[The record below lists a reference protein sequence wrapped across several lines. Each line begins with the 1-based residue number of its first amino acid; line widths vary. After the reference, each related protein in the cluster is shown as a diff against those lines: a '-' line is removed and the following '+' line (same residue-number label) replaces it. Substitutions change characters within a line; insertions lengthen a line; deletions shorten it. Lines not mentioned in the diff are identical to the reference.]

1 MESGFSK
8 YHGTGNDFIMIDD
21 RDETFPLDKQFF
33 ISHLCDRRFGI
44 GADGLILIRE
54 HPDLDFRMVYFNA
67 DGKEGSLCG
76 NGGRCAVAFAH
87 KLGMCD
93 ASTRFQA
100 IDGIHDAELVRP
112 DHIRLHMPPVSGVTR
127 HEDHC
132 LLDTGSP
139 HYCIFA
145 SGLDEMDVYHSG
157 RKIRYGKDF
166 NEEGINV
173 NFIQQEAE
181 KLFVRT
187 YERGVENETYSCGT
201 GVVASAICAA
211 LNDKTDKTDKTAF
224 RVRTLGGEL
233 SVTFRQKG
241 PDTFED
247 IILEGPA
254 TFVFSGTL
262 SK

>member
-21 RDETFPLDKQFF
+21 RDETFPMDKEFF

-54 HPDLDFRMVYFNA
+54 HPDLDFNMVYFNA
-67 DGKEGSLCG
+67 DGKEGSMCG

-93 ASTRFQA
+93 ATAKFRA
-100 IDGIHDAELVRP
+100 VDGVHEAELVRP
-112 DHIRLHMPPVSGVTR
+112 DHVRLHMQPVSGVMR
-127 HEDHC
+127 QKNHY
-132 LLDTGSP
+132 LVDTGSP
-139 HYCIFA
+139 HYCLFA
-145 SGLDEMDVYHSG
+145 GGLKDMDVYHSG
-157 RKIRYGKDF
+157 RMIRYSDDF
-166 NEEGINV
+166 KEQGINV
-173 NFIQQEAE
+173 NFIQKEAE
-181 KLFVRT
+181 TLFVRT

-211 LNDKTDKTDKTAF
+211 LHDKTDKTAF

-233 SVTFRQKG
+233 TVTFKKTG

>member
-33 ISHLCDRRFGI
+33 IRHLCDRRFGI

-54 HPDLDFRMVYFNA
+54 HPDLDFHMVYFNA

-100 IDGIHDAELVRP
+100 IDGFHDAELVRP
-112 DHIRLHMPPVSGVTR
+112 DHIRLHMQPVSGVTR

-139 HYCIFA
+139 HYCVFA

-157 RKIRYGKDF
+157 RKIRYGNDF

-233 SVTFRQKG
+233 SVTFRQTG

-254 TFVFSGTL
+254 TYVFSGTL

>member
-1 MESGFSK
+1 LESGFSK

-21 RDETFPLDKQFF
+21 REKTFPLDKEFF

-54 HPDLDFRMVYFNA
+54 HPDLDFHMVYFNA

-76 NGGRCAVAFAH
+76 NGGRCAVAFAR
-87 KLGMCD
+87 KLGMCE
-93 ASTRFQA
+93 ARARFQA
-100 IDGIHDAELVRP
+100 IDGVHDAELVRP
-112 DHIRLHMPPVSGVTR
+112 DFIRLHMRTVSGVTR

-139 HYCIFA
+139 HYCVFVG
-145 SGLDEMDVYHSG
+145 GLEEMDVYHSG

-166 NEEGINV
+166 KEEGINV
-173 NFIQQEAE
+173 NFIQQEPGN
-181 KLFVRT
+181 LFVRT

-211 LNDKTDKTDKTAF
+211 LNDKTDKTAF
-224 RVRTLGGEL
+224 RIRTLGGEL
-233 SVTFRQKG
+233 SVTFQRTG

-262 SK
+262 SKQ

>member
-21 RDETFPLDKQFF
+21 RDESFPLDKQFF
-33 ISHLCDRRFGI
+33 ISHLCHRRFGI

-54 HPDLDFRMVYFNA
+54 HPELDFRMIYFNA
-67 DGKEGSLCG
+67 DGREGSMCG

-87 KLGMCD
+87 ELGMCGT
-93 ASTRFQA
+93 SVRFQA
-100 IDGIHDAELVRP
+100 IDEVHAAEVVRP
-112 DHIRLHMPPVSGVTR
+112 DHIRLHMQPVSGIMQ

-132 LLDTGSP
+132 ILDTGSP
-139 HYCIFA
+139 HYVAFT
-145 SGLDEMDVYHSG
+145 SGLEEMDVCQSG
-157 RKIRYGKDF
+157 RKIRYSNAFK
-166 NEEGINV
+166 EEGINV
-173 NFIQQEAE
+173 NFIQQENE
-181 KLFVRT
+181 NHFVRT

-211 LNDKTDKTDKTAF
+211 LHDKTDKTAF
-224 RVRTLGGEL
+224 RIRTLGGEL
-233 SVTFRQKG
+233 MVSFRRTG
-241 PDTFED
+241 PDAFEN

-254 TFVFSGTL
+254 KFVYSGTL